1 MVIITQYFGKVSS
14 GACRKT
20 FSFVG
25 MPFVLITIEIIILV
39 KPFPLQYQPL
49 GFGSRKDRKNS
60 MNSRDFQLRSI
71 LITDDHSVIRSTLR
85 DWLCEEFPDLVV
97 HEASSGEN
105 ALALLESIHDPDLVV
120 MDFHLPGVTGIETT
134 REIKA
139 QHPQIPVIILTIQED
154 RQYVERAMD
163 AGAEGYVIKRKMYSE
178 LLPAISSVLAGKVYS
193 NIA

>member
-1 MVIITQYFGKVSS
+1 
-14 GACRKT
+14 
-20 FSFVG
+20 
-25 MPFVLITIEIIILV
+25 
-39 KPFPLQYQPL
+39 
-49 GFGSRKDRKNS
+49 

-105 ALALLESIHDPDLVV
+105 ALAFLESAHDPDLVV
-120 MDFHLPGVTGIETT
+120 MDFHLPGLTGIETT

-154 RQYVERAMD
+154 RQYIERAMD
-163 AGAEGYVIKRKMYSE
+163 AGADGYVIKRKMYSD